1 MTGREWLA
9 GLVALVSLLGSLLYA
24 GRAVGR
30 MEAQVEILTAMVQE
44 LRADVNQARETSHA
58 MELWVRDA
66 FLAQMKEGR

>member
-9 GLVALVSLLGSLLYA
+9 GAVALVSLLGSLLYA

-30 MEAQVEILTAMVQE
+30 MEAQVEILTATVQE
-44 LRADVNQARETSHA
+44 LRVDVNQARATSHS

-66 FLAQMKEGR
+66 FLAQLREER